1 MPTYI
6 LLVRLTHQGLQ
17 NIKESPARLEAGKK
31 AFEAVGRCF
40 SSDSSSV
47 KRLDLGSAALGL
59 LPSPEFHSRRYE
71 IHSGDLFLI
80 FTDGLVETMNSDGEE
95 FGWDRLRAVVEKN
108 RTRSLRGISEAIF
121 EEGARWGNVVD
132 DRTLL
137 LIRFI

>member
-1 MPTYI
+1 MFVTCAIALLPGPTDDANKYFEYA
-6 LLVRLTHQGLQ
+6 LAGHPAPAVFSPDSGSVR
-17 NIKESPARLEAGKK
+17 
-31 AFEAVGRCF
+31 
-40 SSDSSSV
+40 
-47 KRLDLGSAALGL
+47 RLDLGSAALGL

-80 FTDGLVETMNSDGEE
+80 FTDGLVEIMNSDGEE

-108 RTRSLRGISEAIF
+108 RALSLRSISEAIF

-137 LIRFI
+137 LIRFV